1 MGLSSPV
8 SRPFGRARMW
18 IPWSWRYW
26 TVLIPSARFPASRS
40 ILGTTTTSPGQ
51 SISRSCVHAGR
62 RMFLPFWTVSRPV
75 PSGHSST
82 SPQVRSAAS
91 ERLSPPSARTPM
103 IARSRAARRWAVSA
117 DSIRPPRPRR
127 GRRRASRTR
136 ARASAVRASACL
148 GPGPGYAS
156 P

>member
-26 TVLIPSARFPASRS
+26 TVLRPSARFPASRS

-62 RMFLPFWTVSRPV
+62 RMFLPEIMSV
-75 PSGHSST
+75 
-82 SPQVRSAAS
+82 
-91 ERLSPPSARTPM
+91 
-103 IARSRAARRWAVSA
+103 
-117 DSIRPPRPRR
+117 
-127 GRRRASRTR
+127 
-136 ARASAVRASACL
+136 
-148 GPGPGYAS
+148 
-156 P
+156 